1 VASSGSERRP
11 VVGLTTYVEAARWG
25 AWEQPAALLP
35 ATYLDAV
42 DAAGGIAVLLP
53 PPSDD
58 GAGSD
63 AAGPDMGGSDAATTV
78 IERIDALIATGGP
91 DVDPAR
97 YGAEAHPE
105 TGAPRTA
112 RDGWELELCRLAL
125 ERDLPLLAICR
136 GAQVLNVAR
145 GGTLLQHLPDAV
157 GHAGH
162 RPAPGTFG
170 PIEVTLDPASAVGR
184 ILGPSAT
191 VLCSHHQALDAL
203 GRDVEAVGRA
213 PDGTVEA
220 VEVAGRRFALGVQ
233 WHPEQ
238 DGTDRRLFA
247 ALVAAAARPV
257 QRSAR

>member
-1 VASSGSERRP
+1 VASSVSERRP

-35 ATYLDAV
+35 ATYIDAI
-42 DAAGGIAVLLP
+42 DAAGGIAV
-53 PPSDD
+53 
-58 GAGSD
+58 
-63 AAGPDMGGSDAATTV
+63 
-78 IERIDALIATGGP
+78 LIATGGP

-157 GHAGH
+157 GHAGQ
-162 RPAPGTFG
+162 RPVPGTFG
-170 PIEVTLDPASAVGR
+170 ETEVTLDQGSAAGR
-184 ILGPSAT
+184 ILGASST

-203 GRDVEAVGRA
+203 GRDVVAVGRA

-220 VEVAGRRFALGVQ
+220 VEVVGRRVALGVQ

-238 DGTDRRLFA
+238 DGTDRRLFS
-247 ALVAAAARPV
+247 ALVSAAAHPL

>member
-35 ATYLDAV
+35 AAYIDAV
-42 DAAGGIAVLLP
+42 HAAGGIAVLLP
-53 PPSDD
+53 PPGD
-58 GAGSD
+58 GGD
-63 AAGPDMGGSDAATTV
+63 EAAAAAVV
-78 IERIDALIATGGP
+78 IDRIDALIATGGP

-97 YGAEAHPE
+97 YGADAHPE
-105 TGAPRTA
+105 TGAPRPA
-112 RDGWELELCRLAL
+112 RDGWELELCRLAV

-145 GGTLLQHLPDAV
+145 GGTLVQHLPDAV

-170 PIEVTLDPASAVGR
+170 PTEVTLDARSAVGR
-184 ILGPSAT
+184 ILGATST

-220 VEVAGRRFALGVQ
+220 VEVVGRRFALGVQ

-238 DGTDRRLFA
+238 DGTDRPLFA
-247 ALVAAAARPV
+247 ALVAAAAL

>member
-35 ATYLDAV
+35 ASYIDALH
-42 DAAGGIAVLLP
+42 AAGAIAVLLP
-53 PPSDD
+53 PPADAD
-58 GAGSD
+58 GASD
-63 AAGPDMGGSDAATTV
+63 AAAVV
-78 IERIDALIATGGP
+78 IDRIDALVATGGP

-97 YGAEAHPE
+97 YGADAHPE

-112 RDGWELELCRLAL
+112 RDAWELELCRLAL

-162 RPAPGTFG
+162 RPVPGTFG
-170 PIEVTLDPASAVGR
+170 ETEVTLGNGSAVGR
-184 ILGPSAT
+184 ILGASSI
-191 VLCSHHQALDAL
+191 VLCSHHQALDVL
-203 GRDVEAVGRA
+203 GRDVEAVGWA

-220 VEVAGRRFALGVQ
+220 VEVVGRRFALGVQ

-247 ALVAAAARPV
+247 ALVAAAAHPV
-257 QRSAR
+257 QGSAR

>member
-11 VVGLTTYVEAARWG
+11 VVGLTTYVETARWG

-35 ATYLDAV
+35 ATYVDAI

-53 PPSDD
+53 PPS
-58 GAGSD
+58 GEGSEPD
-63 AAGPDMGGSDAATTV
+63 AAATV

-97 YGAEAHPE
+97 YGADAHPE

-112 RDGWELELCRLAL
+112 RDAWELELCRLAL

-145 GGTLLQHLPDAV
+145 GGTLLQHVPDAV

-170 PIEVTLDPASAVGR
+170 EMEVALDHGSETGR
-184 ILGPSAT
+184 ILGTSTT
-191 VLCSHHQALDAL
+191 VLCSHHQALDVL

-220 VEVAGRRFALGVQ
+220 VEVVGRRFALGVQ

-247 ALVAAAARPV
+247 ALVAAAAQPV
-257 QRSAR
+257 HRSAK